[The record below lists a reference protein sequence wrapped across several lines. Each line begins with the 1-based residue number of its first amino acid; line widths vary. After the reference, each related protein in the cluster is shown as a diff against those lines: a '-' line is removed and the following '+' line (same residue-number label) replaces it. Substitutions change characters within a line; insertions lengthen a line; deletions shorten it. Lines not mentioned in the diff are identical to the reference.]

1 LITKLK
7 VDLLIFDLDG
17 TLAETRQ
24 DLANAVNYA
33 LHKLEKVTLDVPTI
47 ASYVGNGV
55 GKLLERSLGEGFTPQ
70 EYEKAW
76 QYFHEH
82 YSLHLVDNT
91 YLYPGIKEIL
101 EHFSAKKMAVLSNKS
116 HPYTV
121 TMVERL
127 GISPYF
133 KLVMGS
139 QDGFERKPSPKMVL
153 HILEQLIAAPETT
166 VIIGDTSNDIE
177 AGKAAGIHT
186 CAVTF
191 GYRLIDEITPF
202 RPEFMVNSA
211 AELKTL
217 FD

>member
-1 LITKLK
+1 MQPLK
-7 VDLLIFDLDG
+7 IDLLIFDLDG

-33 LHKLEKVTLDVPTI
+33 LHKLDKVTLDVPTI

-55 GKLLERSLGEGFTPQ
+55 GKLLERSLGKEYTPE
-70 EYEKAW
+70 EYEEAW
-76 QYFHEH
+76 RFFHEH
-82 YSLHLVDNT
+82 YSVHLVDNT
-91 YLYPGIKEIL
+91 CLYPGIKEIL

-133 KLVMGS
+133 QLVMGS
-139 QDGFERKPSPKMVL
+139 QDGLERKPSPQVIL
-153 HILEQLIAAPETT
+153 HILKQLDAAPQET

-177 AGKAAGIHT
+177 AGQAAGIHT

-191 GYRLIDEITPF
+191 GYRSAEEIAPF
-202 RPEFMVNSA
+202 RPEFTVHRVA
-211 AELKTL
+211 DLVEL
-217 FD
+217 FI